1 MMCVLEANE
10 EIKEQYFTAVNE
22 KEGREPSLG
31 LDSVIDGTARSIGQL
46 FAASLCQGGPGLS
59 FVAPWVF
66 YYLVGGVEAILL
78 YCKNLRISP
87 ASKFYTFYSQARDQK
102 LLEI

>member
-1 MMCVLEANE
+1 MLCVLEAIE

-31 LDSVIDGTARSIGQL
+31 LVSVIDGTARSIGQL
-46 FAASLCQGGPGLS
+46 FAASLCQGGPSLS

-66 YYLVGGVEAILL
+66 YYLVGGVETILL
-78 YCKNLRISP
+78 YCKNLKISP
-87 ASKFYTFYSQARDQK
+87 TSKFCTFYSQARDQK